1 MSNSLKKCFYIT
13 SWIHCFNFMTR
24 AHFFNPLPSRQDA
37 VKLIAEYMFVCLLFV
52 LYRFFAKGLSAC
64 HDKNVL
70 CINTYHR
77 NNTLCKHTKQLS
89 DPIPLAPHLPKQL
102 NVSIAVKIFIC
113 LNVMLMHR
121 NANTFA
127 AHTFSTKSF
136 SSFFT
141 CKNNYI
147 RQFLI
152 FVDCS
157 LKVNCKQFCSKL
169 LTWHL

>member
-1 MSNSLKKCFYIT
+1 
-13 SWIHCFNFMTR
+13 MTR

-102 NVSIAVKIFIC
+102 NVSIAVKIFYLFKRYADASKRKHIC
-113 LNVMLMHR
+113 GPHLFN
-121 NANTFA
+121 
-127 AHTFSTKSF
+127 
-136 SSFFT
+136 
-141 CKNNYI
+141 
-147 RQFLI
+147 
-152 FVDCS
+152 
-157 LKVNCKQFCSKL
+157 KVLF
-169 LTWHL
+169 